1 MIIFSMNSDNSELY
15 NSDEYISDDEST
27 VNLEAQILNNRYI
40 CLMFLSNG
48 SFSSVWVV
56 YDILDFNLKS
66 AKIFYKSPD
75 EFNNEK
81 QIFEKLDTGNK
92 NIVECIDIFEEDGLM
107 VIVTEL
113 LGISLLDIIT
123 DMNSNKYTLFTP
135 NIKYIFYQ
143 ILNGMNELHSTGVIH
158 ADIKPDNILLNI
170 FPNNIKRMSDLISK
184 LNIFDVYNQIQ
195 SQLIPE
201 DFELFNR
208 NKKKMVKRKIKQKT
222 YKLIRDYLFKKI
234 DFSNIQKLERNYDVD
249 RILEHN
255 FILKI
260 IDFSN
265 SELEDHITQNELY
278 IRCYRPLENI
288 INIDYN
294 KKSEVWAIGCLF
306 YELITGM
313 SLFQIKR
320 YKTETET
327 NKNHIYNILE
337 TFKNHSYKDII
348 EGSDFY
354 DIFFIN
360 DELKNKPRYDVLDFK
375 QKLIHNSNIE
385 FDIDEMYQFLSCF
398 FIYNI
403 NLRPDC
409 RILLNHTFFNR

>member
-1 MIIFSMNSDNSELY
+1 MIIFSMNRDNSELY

-27 VNLEAQILNNRYI
+27 VNLESQILNNRYI

-48 SFSSVWVV
+48 SFSSVWLV
-56 YDILDFNLKS
+56 YDIIDFNLKS

-81 QIFEKLDTGNK
+81 QIFEKLDTCNK
-92 NIVECIDIFEEDGLM
+92 NIVKCIDIFEEDGLM

-113 LGISLLDIIT
+113 LGISLLDIIN
-123 DMNSNKYTLFTP
+123 DMNSNNYTLFTP

-143 ILNGMNELHSTGVIH
+143 ILNGMNELHSKGVIH

-170 FPNNIKRMSDLISK
+170 LPNNIKIVSEFISK

-195 SQLIPE
+195 SQLMPE

-249 RILEHN
+249 RILEHK
-255 FILKI
+255 FIIKI

-265 SELEDHITQNELY
+265 SELEDHISQNELY

-294 KKSEVWAIGCLF
+294 KKSEIWAIGCLF
-306 YELITGM
+306 YEMITGLP
-313 SLFQIKR
+313 LFQIKR
-320 YKTETET
+320 YNTETET
-327 NKNHIYNILE
+327 NKNHIYTILE
-337 TFKNHSYKDII
+337 TFKHQSYKDII

-375 QKLIHNSNIE
+375 QKLIQNSNIE

>member
-1 MIIFSMNSDNSELY
+1 MNSELY

-27 VNLEAQILNNRYI
+27 VNLETQILNNRYI

-48 SFSSVWVV
+48 SFSSVWLV
-56 YDILDFNLKS
+56 YDIIDFNLKS
-66 AKIFYKSPD
+66 AKIYNKSQD

-81 QIFEKLDTGNK
+81 QIFERINTDNK
-92 NIVECIDIFEEDGLM
+92 NIVECFDIFEEEGLM

-113 LGISLLDIIT
+113 LGISLLDIMN

-135 NIKYIFYQ
+135 NIKYMFYQ
-143 ILNGMNELHSTGVIH
+143 ILNGMNELHSKGVIH

-170 FPNNIKRMSDLISK
+170 LPNNIKIASSFISK
-184 LNIFDVYNQIQ
+184 LNILEVYNQIQ
-195 SQLIPE
+195 SQLMPE
-201 DFELFNR
+201 DFDSFNR

-234 DFSNIQKLERNYDVD
+234 DFSSIQKLERNYDVD
-249 RILEHN
+249 RILEHK

-265 SELEDHITQNELY
+265 SELEDHISQNELY

-294 KKSEVWAIGCLF
+294 KKSEIWAIGCLF
-306 YELITGM
+306 YEMITGLP
-313 SLFQIKR
+313 LFQIKR
-320 YKTETET
+320 YNTETET
-327 NKNHIYNILE
+327 NKNHIYTILE
-337 TFKNHSYKDII
+337 TFKHQSYTEII
-348 EGSDFY
+348 RASDFY

-360 DELKNKPRYDVLDFK
+360 DELKNKPRYSVLDFK
-375 QKLIHNSNIE
+375 EKLIHNSNIE
-385 FDIDEMYQFLSCF
+385 IDIDEMNQFLLCF
-398 FIYNI
+398 FVYNI

-409 RILLNHTFFNR
+409 KILLNHHFFNR

>member
-1 MIIFSMNSDNSELY
+1 MNSELY

-48 SFSSVWVV
+48 SFSSVWLV
-56 YDILDFNLKS
+56 YDIIDFNLKS
-66 AKIFYKSPD
+66 AKIYNKSPD

-81 QIFEKLDTGNK
+81 QIFERINTDNK
-92 NIVECIDIFEEDGLM
+92 NIVECFDIFEEEGLM

-113 LGISLLDIIT
+113 LGISLLDIMN

-135 NIKYIFYQ
+135 NIKYMFYQ
-143 ILNGMNELHSTGVIH
+143 ILNGMNELHSKGVIH

-170 FPNNIKRMSDLISK
+170 LPNNIKIVSSFISK
-184 LNIFDVYNQIQ
+184 LNILEVYNQIQ
-195 SQLIPE
+195 SQLMPE
-201 DFELFNR
+201 DFDSFNR

-234 DFSNIQKLERNYDVD
+234 DFSSIQKLERNYDVD
-249 RILEHN
+249 RILEHK

-265 SELEDHITQNELY
+265 SELEDHISQNELY

-294 KKSEVWAIGCLF
+294 KKSEIWAIGCLF
-306 YELITGM
+306 YEMITGLP
-313 SLFQIKR
+313 LFQIKR
-320 YKTETET
+320 YNTETET
-327 NKNHIYNILE
+327 NKNHIYTILK
-337 TFKNHSYKDII
+337 TFKHQSYTEII
-348 EGSDFY
+348 RASDFY

-360 DELKNKPRYDVLDFK
+360 DELKNKPRYSVLDFK
-375 QKLIHNSNIE
+375 EKLIQNSNIE
-385 FDIDEMYQFLSCF
+385 IDIDEMNQFLLCF
-398 FIYNI
+398 FVYNI

-409 RILLNHTFFNR
+409 KILLNHHFFNR

>member
-1 MIIFSMNSDNSELY
+1 MNSELY

-27 VNLEAQILNNRYI
+27 VNLETQILNNRYI

-48 SFSSVWVV
+48 SFSSVWLV
-56 YDILDFNLKS
+56 YDIIDFNLKS
-66 AKIFYKSPD
+66 AKIYNKSPD

-81 QIFEKLDTGNK
+81 QIFERINTDNK
-92 NIVECIDIFEEDGLM
+92 NIVECFDIFEEEGLM

-113 LGISLLDIIT
+113 LGISLLDIMN

-135 NIKYIFYQ
+135 NIKYMFYQ
-143 ILNGMNELHSTGVIH
+143 ILNGMNELHSKGVIH

-170 FPNNIKRMSDLISK
+170 LPNNIKIASSFISK
-184 LNIFDVYNQIQ
+184 LNILEVYNQIQ
-195 SQLIPE
+195 SQLMPE
-201 DFELFNR
+201 DFDSFNR

-234 DFSNIQKLERNYDVD
+234 DFSSIQKLERNYDVD
-249 RILEHN
+249 RILEHK

-265 SELEDHITQNELY
+265 SELEDHISQNELY

-294 KKSEVWAIGCLF
+294 KKSEIWAIGCLF
-306 YELITGM
+306 YEMITGLP
-313 SLFQIKR
+313 LFQIKR
-320 YKTETET
+320 YNTETET
-327 NKNHIYNILE
+327 NKNHIYTILK
-337 TFKNHSYKDII
+337 TFKHQSYTEII
-348 EGSDFY
+348 RASDFY

-360 DELKNKPRYDVLDFK
+360 DELKNKPRYSVLDFK
-375 QKLIHNSNIE
+375 EKLIHNSNIE
-385 FDIDEMYQFLSCF
+385 IDIDEMNQFLLCF
-398 FIYNI
+398 FVYNI

-409 RILLNHTFFNR
+409 KILLNHHFFNR

>member
-1 MIIFSMNSDNSELY
+1 MIIFSMNSELY

-27 VNLEAQILNNRYI
+27 VNLETQILNNRYI

-48 SFSSVWVV
+48 SFSSVWLV
-56 YDILDFNLKS
+56 YDIIDFNLKS
-66 AKIFYKSPD
+66 AKIYNKSPD

-81 QIFEKLDTGNK
+81 QIFERINTDNK
-92 NIVECIDIFEEDGLM
+92 NIVECFDIFEEEGLM

-113 LGISLLDIIT
+113 LGISLLDIMN

-135 NIKYIFYQ
+135 NIKYMFYQ
-143 ILNGMNELHSTGVIH
+143 ILNGMNELHSKGVIH

-170 FPNNIKRMSDLISK
+170 LPNNIKIASSFISK
-184 LNIFDVYNQIQ
+184 LNILEVYNQIQ
-195 SQLIPE
+195 SQLMPE
-201 DFELFNR
+201 DFDSFNR

-234 DFSNIQKLERNYDVD
+234 DFSSIQKLERNYDVD
-249 RILEHN
+249 RILEHK

-265 SELEDHITQNELY
+265 SELEDHISQNELY

-294 KKSEVWAIGCLF
+294 KKSEIWAIGCLF
-306 YELITGM
+306 YEMITGLP
-313 SLFQIKR
+313 LFQIKR
-320 YKTETET
+320 YNTETET
-327 NKNHIYNILE
+327 NKNHIYTILK
-337 TFKNHSYKDII
+337 TFKHQSYTEII
-348 EGSDFY
+348 RASDFY

-360 DELKNKPRYDVLDFK
+360 DELKNKPRYSVLDFK
-375 QKLIHNSNIE
+375 EKLIHNSNIE
-385 FDIDEMYQFLSCF
+385 IDIDEMNQFLLCF
-398 FIYNI
+398 FVYNI

-409 RILLNHTFFNR
+409 KILLNHHFFNR

>member
-1 MIIFSMNSDNSELY
+1 MNRDNSELY

-27 VNLEAQILNNRYI
+27 VNLESQILNNRYI

-48 SFSSVWVV
+48 SFSSVWLV
-56 YDILDFNLKS
+56 YDIIDFNLKS

-81 QIFEKLDTGNK
+81 QIFEKLDTCNK
-92 NIVECIDIFEEDGLM
+92 NIVKCIDIFEEDGLM

-113 LGISLLDIIT
+113 LGISLLDIIN
-123 DMNSNKYTLFTP
+123 DMNSNNYTLFTP

-143 ILNGMNELHSTGVIH
+143 ILNGMNELHSKGVIH

-170 FPNNIKRMSDLISK
+170 LPNNIKIVSEFISK

-195 SQLIPE
+195 SQLMPE

-249 RILEHN
+249 RILEHK
-255 FILKI
+255 FIIKI

-265 SELEDHITQNELY
+265 SELEDHISQNELY

-294 KKSEVWAIGCLF
+294 KKSEIWAIGCLF
-306 YELITGM
+306 YEMITGLP
-313 SLFQIKR
+313 LFQIKR
-320 YKTETET
+320 YNTETET
-327 NKNHIYNILE
+327 NKNHIYTILE
-337 TFKNHSYKDII
+337 TFKHQSYKDII

-375 QKLIHNSNIE
+375 QKLIQNSNIE

>member
-1 MIIFSMNSDNSELY
+1 MNSELY

-48 SFSSVWVV
+48 SFSSVWLV
-56 YDILDFNLKS
+56 YDIIDFNLKS
-66 AKIFYKSPD
+66 AKIYNKSPD

-81 QIFEKLDTGNK
+81 QIFERINTDNK
-92 NIVECIDIFEEDGLM
+92 NIVECFDIFEEEGLM

-113 LGISLLDIIT
+113 LGISLLDIMN

-135 NIKYIFYQ
+135 NIKYMFYQ
-143 ILNGMNELHSTGVIH
+143 ILNGMNELHSKGVIH

-170 FPNNIKRMSDLISK
+170 LPNNIKIVSSFISK
-184 LNIFDVYNQIQ
+184 LNILEVYNQIQ
-195 SQLIPE
+195 SQLMPE
-201 DFELFNR
+201 DFDSFNR

-234 DFSNIQKLERNYDVD
+234 DFSSIQKLERNYDVD
-249 RILEHN
+249 RILEHK

-265 SELEDHITQNELY
+265 SELEDHISQNELY

-294 KKSEVWAIGCLF
+294 KKSEIWAIGCLF
-306 YELITGM
+306 YEMITGLP
-313 SLFQIKR
+313 LFQIKR
-320 YKTETET
+320 YNTETET
-327 NKNHIYNILE
+327 NKNHIYTILE
-337 TFKNHSYKDII
+337 TFKHQSYTEII
-348 EGSDFY
+348 RASDFY

-360 DELKNKPRYDVLDFK
+360 DELKNKPRYSVLDFK
-375 QKLIHNSNIE
+375 EKLIHNSNIE
-385 FDIDEMYQFLSCF
+385 IDIDEMNQFLLCF
-398 FIYNI
+398 FVYNI

-409 RILLNHTFFNR
+409 KILLNHHFFNR

>member
-1 MIIFSMNSDNSELY
+1 MIIFSMNSELY

-27 VNLEAQILNNRYI
+27 VNLETQILNNRYI

-48 SFSSVWVV
+48 SFSSVWLV
-56 YDILDFNLKS
+56 YDIIDFNLKS
-66 AKIFYKSPD
+66 AKIYNKSQD

-81 QIFEKLDTGNK
+81 QIFERINTDNK
-92 NIVECIDIFEEDGLM
+92 NIVECFDIFEEEGLM

-113 LGISLLDIIT
+113 LGISLLDIMN

-135 NIKYIFYQ
+135 NIKYMFYQ
-143 ILNGMNELHSTGVIH
+143 ILNGMNELHSKGVIH

-170 FPNNIKRMSDLISK
+170 LPNNIKIASSFISK
-184 LNIFDVYNQIQ
+184 LNILEVYNQIQ
-195 SQLIPE
+195 SQLMPE
-201 DFELFNR
+201 DFDSFNR

-234 DFSNIQKLERNYDVD
+234 DFSSIQKLERNYDVD
-249 RILEHN
+249 RILEHK

-265 SELEDHITQNELY
+265 SELEDHISQNELY

-294 KKSEVWAIGCLF
+294 KKSEIWAIGCLF
-306 YELITGM
+306 YEMITGLP
-313 SLFQIKR
+313 LFQIKR
-320 YKTETET
+320 YNTETET
-327 NKNHIYNILE
+327 NKNHIYTILK
-337 TFKNHSYKDII
+337 TFKHQSYTEII
-348 EGSDFY
+348 RASDFY

-360 DELKNKPRYDVLDFK
+360 DELKNKPRYSVLDFK
-375 QKLIHNSNIE
+375 EKLIHNSNIE
-385 FDIDEMYQFLSCF
+385 IDIDEMNQFLLCF
-398 FIYNI
+398 FVYNI

-409 RILLNHTFFNR
+409 KILLNHHFFNR

>member
-1 MIIFSMNSDNSELY
+1 MNSELY

-27 VNLEAQILNNRYI
+27 VNLESQILNNRYI

-48 SFSSVWVV
+48 SFSSVWLV
-56 YDILDFNLKS
+56 YDIIDFNLKS
-66 AKIFYKSPD
+66 AKIYHNSPD

-81 QIFEKLDTGNK
+81 QIFEIINTDNK
-92 NIVECIDIFEEDGLM
+92 NIVECVDIFEEEGLM

-113 LGISLLDIIT
+113 LGISLLDIMN

-143 ILNGMNELHSTGVIH
+143 ILNGMNELHSKGVIH
-158 ADIKPDNILLNI
+158 ADIKPDNILLDI
-170 FPNNIKRMSDLISK
+170 LPNNIKIVSNFISK
-184 LNIFDVYNQIQ
+184 LNIFEVYNQIQ
-195 SQLIPE
+195 SQIMPE
-201 DFELFNR
+201 DFDSFNR

-222 YKLIRDYLFKKI
+222 YKLIKDYLFKKI
-234 DFSNIQKLERNYDVD
+234 DFSTIQKLERNYDVD
-249 RILEHN
+249 RILEHK

-265 SELEDHITQNELY
+265 SELEDHISQNELY

-294 KKSEVWAIGCLF
+294 KKSEIWAIGCLF
-306 YELITGM
+306 YEMITGLP
-313 SLFQIKR
+313 LFQIKR
-320 YKTETET
+320 YNTETET
-327 NKNHIYNILE
+327 NKNHIYTILE
-337 TFKNHSYKDII
+337 TFKHQSYKEII
-348 EGSDFY
+348 RASDFY

-360 DELKNKPRYDVLDFK
+360 DELKNKPRYSVLNFK
-375 QKLIHNSNIE
+375 EKIIQNSNIE
-385 FDIDEMYQFLSCF
+385 VDIDEMNQFLLCF
-398 FIYNI
+398 FVYNI

-409 RILLNHTFFNR
+409 KILLNHHFFNR

>member
-1 MIIFSMNSDNSELY
+1 MNSELY

-48 SFSSVWVV
+48 SFSSVWLV
-56 YDILDFNLKS
+56 YDIIDFNLKS
-66 AKIFYKSPD
+66 AKIYNKSPD

-81 QIFEKLDTGNK
+81 QIFERINTDNK
-92 NIVECIDIFEEDGLM
+92 NIVDCFDIFEEEGLM

-113 LGISLLDIIT
+113 LGISLLDIMN

-135 NIKYIFYQ
+135 NIKYMFYQ
-143 ILNGMNELHSTGVIH
+143 ILNGMNELHSKGVIH

-170 FPNNIKRMSDLISK
+170 LPNNIKIVSSFISK
-184 LNIFDVYNQIQ
+184 LNILGVYNQIQ
-195 SQLIPE
+195 SQLMPE
-201 DFELFNR
+201 DFDSFNR

-234 DFSNIQKLERNYDVD
+234 DFSSIQKLERNYDVD
-249 RILEHN
+249 RILEHK

-265 SELEDHITQNELY
+265 SELEDHISQNELY

-294 KKSEVWAIGCLF
+294 KKSEIWAIGCLF
-306 YELITGM
+306 YEMITGLP
-313 SLFQIKR
+313 LFQIKR
-320 YKTETET
+320 YNTETET
-327 NKNHIYNILE
+327 NKNHIYTILE
-337 TFKNHSYKDII
+337 TFKHQSYTEII
-348 EGSDFY
+348 RASDFY

-360 DELKNKPRYDVLDFK
+360 DELKNKPRYSVLDFK
-375 QKLIHNSNIE
+375 EKLIQNSNIE
-385 FDIDEMYQFLSCF
+385 IDIDEMNQFLLCF
-398 FIYNI
+398 FVYNI

-409 RILLNHTFFNR
+409 KILLNHHFFNR

>member
-1 MIIFSMNSDNSELY
+1 MIIFSMNSELY

-48 SFSSVWVV
+48 SFSSVWLV
-56 YDILDFNLKS
+56 YDIIDFNLKS
-66 AKIFYKSPD
+66 AKIYNKSPD

-81 QIFEKLDTGNK
+81 QIFERINTDNK
-92 NIVECIDIFEEDGLM
+92 NIVECFDIFEEEGLM

-113 LGISLLDIIT
+113 LGISLLDIMN

-135 NIKYIFYQ
+135 NIKYMFYQ
-143 ILNGMNELHSTGVIH
+143 ILNGMNELHSKGVIH

-170 FPNNIKRMSDLISK
+170 LPNNIKIVSSFISK
-184 LNIFDVYNQIQ
+184 LNILEVYNQIQ
-195 SQLIPE
+195 SQLMPE
-201 DFELFNR
+201 DFDSFNR

-234 DFSNIQKLERNYDVD
+234 DFSSIQKLERNYDVD
-249 RILEHN
+249 RILEHK

-265 SELEDHITQNELY
+265 SELEDHISQNELY

-294 KKSEVWAIGCLF
+294 KKSEIWAIGCLF
-306 YELITGM
+306 YEMITGLP
-313 SLFQIKR
+313 LFQIKR
-320 YKTETET
+320 YNTETET
-327 NKNHIYNILE
+327 NKNHIYTILK
-337 TFKNHSYKDII
+337 TFKHQSYTEII
-348 EGSDFY
+348 RASDFY

-360 DELKNKPRYDVLDFK
+360 DELKNKPRYSVLDFK
-375 QKLIHNSNIE
+375 EKLIQNSNIE
-385 FDIDEMYQFLSCF
+385 IDIDEMNQFLLCF
-398 FIYNI
+398 FVYNI

-409 RILLNHTFFNR
+409 KILLNHHFFNR

>member
-1 MIIFSMNSDNSELY
+1 MIIFSMNSELY

-48 SFSSVWVV
+48 SFSSVWLV
-56 YDILDFNLKS
+56 YDIIDFNLKS
-66 AKIFYKSPD
+66 AKIYNKSPD

-81 QIFEKLDTGNK
+81 QIFERINTDNK
-92 NIVECIDIFEEDGLM
+92 NIVECFDIFEEEGLM

-113 LGISLLDIIT
+113 LGISLLDIMN

-135 NIKYIFYQ
+135 NIKYMFYQ
-143 ILNGMNELHSTGVIH
+143 ILNGMNELHSKGVIH

-170 FPNNIKRMSDLISK
+170 LPNNIKIVSSFISK
-184 LNIFDVYNQIQ
+184 LNILEVYNQIQ
-195 SQLIPE
+195 SQLMPE
-201 DFELFNR
+201 DFDSFNR

-234 DFSNIQKLERNYDVD
+234 DFSSIQKLERNYDVD
-249 RILEHN
+249 RILEHK

-265 SELEDHITQNELY
+265 SELEDHISQNELY

-294 KKSEVWAIGCLF
+294 KKSEIWAIGCLF
-306 YELITGM
+306 YEMITGLP
-313 SLFQIKR
+313 LFQIKR
-320 YKTETET
+320 YNTETET
-327 NKNHIYNILE
+327 NKNHIYTILE
-337 TFKNHSYKDII
+337 TFKHQSYTEII
-348 EGSDFY
+348 RASDFY

-360 DELKNKPRYDVLDFK
+360 DELKNKPRYSVLDFK
-375 QKLIHNSNIE
+375 EKLIQNSNIE
-385 FDIDEMYQFLSCF
+385 IDIDEMNQFLLCF
-398 FIYNI
+398 FVYNI

-409 RILLNHTFFNR
+409 KILLNHHFFNR

>member
-1 MIIFSMNSDNSELY
+1 MIIFSMNSELY

-48 SFSSVWVV
+48 SFSSVWLV
-56 YDILDFNLKS
+56 YDIIDFNLKS
-66 AKIFYKSPD
+66 AKIYNKSPD

-81 QIFEKLDTGNK
+81 QIFERINTDNK
-92 NIVECIDIFEEDGLM
+92 NIVECFDIFEEEGLM

-113 LGISLLDIIT
+113 LGISLLDIMN

-135 NIKYIFYQ
+135 NIKYMFYQ
-143 ILNGMNELHSTGVIH
+143 ILNGMNELHSKGVIH

-170 FPNNIKRMSDLISK
+170 LPNNIKIVSSFISK
-184 LNIFDVYNQIQ
+184 LNILEVYNQIQ
-195 SQLIPE
+195 SQLMPE
-201 DFELFNR
+201 DFDSFNR

-234 DFSNIQKLERNYDVD
+234 DFSSIQKLERNYDVD
-249 RILEHN
+249 RILEHK

-265 SELEDHITQNELY
+265 SELEDHISQNELY

-294 KKSEVWAIGCLF
+294 KKSEIWAIGCLF
-306 YELITGM
+306 YEMITGLP
-313 SLFQIKR
+313 LFQIKR
-320 YKTETET
+320 YNTETET
-327 NKNHIYNILE
+327 NKNHIYTILE
-337 TFKNHSYKDII
+337 TFKHQSYTEII
-348 EGSDFY
+348 RASDFY

-360 DELKNKPRYDVLDFK
+360 DELKNKPRYSVLDFK
-375 QKLIHNSNIE
+375 EKLIHNSNIE
-385 FDIDEMYQFLSCF
+385 IDIDEMNQFLLCF
-398 FIYNI
+398 FVYNI

-409 RILLNHTFFNR
+409 KILLNHHFFNR

>member
-1 MIIFSMNSDNSELY
+1 MNSELY

-27 VNLEAQILNNRYI
+27 VNLEAHILNNRYI

-48 SFSSVWVV
+48 SFSSVWLV
-56 YDILDFNLKS
+56 YDIIDFNLKS
-66 AKIFYKSPD
+66 AKIYNKSPD

-81 QIFEKLDTGNK
+81 QIFERINTDNK
-92 NIVECIDIFEEDGLM
+92 NIVECFDIFEEEGLM

-113 LGISLLDIIT
+113 LGISLLDIMN

-135 NIKYIFYQ
+135 NIKYMFYQ
-143 ILNGMNELHSTGVIH
+143 ILNGMNELHSKGVIH

-170 FPNNIKRMSDLISK
+170 LPNNIKIVSSFISK
-184 LNIFDVYNQIQ
+184 LNILEVYNQIQ
-195 SQLIPE
+195 SQLMPE
-201 DFELFNR
+201 DFDSFNR
-208 NKKKMVKRKIKQKT
+208 NKKKMIKRKIKQKT

-234 DFSNIQKLERNYDVD
+234 DFSSIHKLERNYDVD
-249 RILEHN
+249 RILEHK

-265 SELEDHITQNELY
+265 SELEDHISQNELY

-294 KKSEVWAIGCLF
+294 KKSEIWAIGCLF
-306 YELITGM
+306 YEMITGLP
-313 SLFQIKR
+313 LFQIKR
-320 YKTETET
+320 YNTETET
-327 NKNHIYNILE
+327 NKNHIYTILK
-337 TFKNHSYKDII
+337 TFKYQSYTEII
-348 EGSDFY
+348 RASDFY

-360 DELKNKPRYDVLDFK
+360 DELKNKPRYSVLDFK
-375 QKLIHNSNIE
+375 EKLIQNSNIE
-385 FDIDEMYQFLSCF
+385 IDIDEMNQFLLCF
-398 FIYNI
+398 FVYNI

-409 RILLNHTFFNR
+409 KILLNHHFFNR

>member
-1 MIIFSMNSDNSELY
+1 MNSELY

-48 SFSSVWVV
+48 SFSSVWLV
-56 YDILDFNLKS
+56 YDIIDFNLKS
-66 AKIFYKSPD
+66 AKIYNKSPD

-81 QIFEKLDTGNK
+81 QIFERINTDNK
-92 NIVECIDIFEEDGLM
+92 NIVECFDIFEEEGLM

-113 LGISLLDIIT
+113 LGISLLDIMN

-135 NIKYIFYQ
+135 NIKYMFYQ
-143 ILNGMNELHSTGVIH
+143 ILNGMNELHSKGVIH

-170 FPNNIKRMSDLISK
+170 LPNNIKIVSSFISK
-184 LNIFDVYNQIQ
+184 LNILEVYNQIQ
-195 SQLIPE
+195 SQLMPE
-201 DFELFNR
+201 DFDSFNR

-234 DFSNIQKLERNYDVD
+234 DFSSIQKLERNYDVD
-249 RILEHN
+249 RILEHK

-265 SELEDHITQNELY
+265 SELEDHISQNELY

-294 KKSEVWAIGCLF
+294 KKSEIWAIGCLF
-306 YELITGM
+306 YEMITGLP
-313 SLFQIKR
+313 LFQIKR
-320 YKTETET
+320 YNTETET
-327 NKNHIYNILE
+327 NKNHIYTILE
-337 TFKNHSYKDII
+337 TFKHQSYTEII
-348 EGSDFY
+348 RASDFY

-360 DELKNKPRYDVLDFK
+360 DELKNKPRYSVLDFK
-375 QKLIHNSNIE
+375 EKLIQNSNIE
-385 FDIDEMYQFLSCF
+385 IDIDEMNQFLLCF
-398 FIYNI
+398 FVYNI

-409 RILLNHTFFNR
+409 KILLNHHFFNR